1 MQFLRGAN
9 FFLKGFSL
17 MLKPKI
23 RRFTLIPLI
32 INITLF
38 TSVII
43 IAYSYTN
50 DLIASL
56 TSRLEHWIMQL
67 PNWLSWLT
75 ALISSLQWI
84 IWPLFALSALFFLFF
99 FFSMI
104 ANLIAAPFN
113 GYLAEAVERYLTR
126 KTQKPTEQ
134 FTGKLTGNHLL
145 KDSVV
150 AVIHELRKIGYF
162 AVRALPLLL
171 LFFIPVLNIAAP
183 IFWLIF
189 SSWMLAVEYLDYP
202 MSNHHIPFKLQR
214 KYHKR
219 QRGLSFGF
227 GTVVALANAIPILNF
242 IVMPSAVA
250 GATALYCQT
259 HDKHAK

>member
-1 MQFLRGAN
+1 
-9 FFLKGFSL
+9 

-23 RRFTLIPLI
+23 RRFTLIPLS

-38 TSVII
+38 TSVIV
-43 IAYSYTN
+43 IAYGYTN

-56 TSRLEHWIMQL
+56 ANQLEHWIMQL

-75 ALISSLQWI
+75 TLISSLQWI

-113 GYLAEAVERYLTR
+113 GYLAEAVERHLTGE
-126 KTQKPTEQ
+126 THKPTGQ
-134 FTGKLTGNHLL
+134 FTEKPTGNHLL

-150 AVIHELRKIGYF
+150 AVVHELRKIGYF
-162 AVRALPLLL
+162 TVRALPLLL

-183 IFWLIF
+183 IFWLVF